1 MYDQRPLKVKTSISL
16 DSDVVNAIK
25 DLAEYDGRSF
35 SQYINRVLKKHLA
48 EIGQNDD
55 PQDKK

>member
-35 SQYINRVLKKHLA
+35 SQYINRVLKQHLS
-48 EIGQNDD
+48 EIEQQN
-55 PQDKK
+55 QKK